1 MKQLHRLALAALL
14 CGPLLA
20 SAASA
25 PARLAPL
32 PKDSVYQLPA
42 PMTDQSGRRFDWR
55 ARRGSPHVVSMIY
68 SNCKFICPLL
78 IDSGKAVQKNLSPA
92 QRSRLRLL
100 YISMD
105 PKRDTPK
112 ALAALAVSRKLDAN
126 WTLARPEESDV
137 RAIAG
142 VLGVRYRQLADGEFN
157 HTSVLTLLD
166 ADGRVLARTEQIGA
180 VPDPG
185 FLAAVRSA
193 TTPKP

>member
-1 MKQLHRLALAALL
+1 MNQLHRLALAVVL

-20 SAASA
+20 IAA
-25 PARLAPL
+25 PAPAPMAPL

-42 PMTDQSGRRFDWR
+42 AMTDQSGRRFDWR
-55 ARRGSPHVVSMIY
+55 SRRGRPQVVSMIY

-78 IDSGKAVQKNLSPA
+78 IDSGKAVQKHLSPA
-92 QRSRLRLL
+92 QRSRVALL

-112 ALAALAVSRKLDAN
+112 ALAVLAASRKLDSN

-166 ADGRVLARTEQIGA
+166 PNGRVLARTEQIGA
-180 VPDPG
+180 VPDPA

-193 TTPKP
+193 AAAKP

>member
-1 MKQLHRLALAALL
+1 MKQLHRIVLAVLL

-20 SAASA
+20 SAAPA
-25 PARLAPL
+25 PARFAPL
-32 PKDSVYQLPA
+32 PKDSIYQLPA
-42 PMTDQSGRRFDWR
+42 PMTDQAGRRFDWR
-55 ARRGSPHVVSMIY
+55 ARRGNPQVVSMIY

-92 QRSRLRLL
+92 QRARVRLL

-112 ALAALAVSRKLDAN
+112 ALAALAASRKLDAN

-142 VLGVRYRQLADGEFN
+142 VLGVRYRQLDDGEFN

-166 ADGRVLARTEQIGA
+166 GNGRVLARTEQIGA
-180 VPDPG
+180 VPDPA

-193 TTPKP
+193 ASAKP